1 MTGLWILLAVFIL
14 FGAIVEMRGALLK
27 TRRTD
32 IGPYLRAAWSVRTGG
47 DMYNITDD
55 RGWHYVYPPL
65 FAVLM
70 TPLADPPQG
79 QDRTGYL
86 PYGASVAIWY
96 FFTLAIGIAGI
107 AILARAVEDPSKNL
121 AAGRG
126 RRFSQLWWTLR
137 VAPMLILL
145 PAIGWS
151 QSRGQVGLLI
161 GFFLCCVVASILKG
175 RRFRAGLWLAAAIC
189 VKVIPALLLAFPLWR
204 RDWRM
209 LSGCAMGLLVGL
221 ILVPVIALGPHRTAA
236 SYKSFYRETLLAGI
250 KGDPGGSR
258 GGELT
263 GITGTTS
270 ASPMVVLHNIMY
282 PDRNSRPKVAHPGV
296 RAAHWVMAFIMLAIT
311 LLASGWKGRWYSGK
325 VQATIT
331 DVTSMSALIPLMFMA
346 SPVFHPFYVA
356 MAVPLVLVLLVILWE
371 RYPYGHIPLV
381 WQTMFWFI
389 AVSLLLTSIDMG
401 PFLYFRY
408 FGLVLLSTL
417 TLWVATLIE
426 IRQSARMPSLS
437 ETPMPRP
444 SQINI
449 EKVAVILPAFNER
462 EVIGRAVESAIEF
475 SAHNPNYNFL
485 FVDDGSTDGTIEVL
499 KTSLNGHRTENVS
512 FAGYKSNKGKGH
524 AIKTGFEMTEADA
537 YCLLDA
543 DMAYSTDY
551 LKVMKEKLKTADIVI
566 GSRRSCARPPL
577 MRTLLG
583 QSFNWIVRSA
593 LDLPYR
599 DTQAGLKGFRR
610 EAAKCLFEKSS
621 VSGFSFDAEILF
633 LARKCGLRV
642 DEFEACA
649 SGGHEYKNG
658 WRLVSWSLAMFRD
671 LLHIQWKDFKG
682 LYD

>member
-1 MTGLWILLAVFIL
+1 M
-14 FGAIVEMRGALLK
+14 
-27 TRRTD
+27 
-32 IGPYLRAAWSVRTGG
+32 
-47 DMYNITDD
+47 
-55 RGWHYVYPPL
+55 
-65 FAVLM
+65 
-70 TPLADPPQG
+70 
-79 QDRTGYL
+79 
-86 PYGASVAIWY
+86 AIWY

-408 FGLVLLSTL
+408 FG
-417 TLWVATLIE
+417 
-426 IRQSARMPSLS
+426 
-437 ETPMPRP
+437 
-444 SQINI
+444 
-449 EKVAVILPAFNER
+449 
-462 EVIGRAVESAIEF
+462 
-475 SAHNPNYNFL
+475 
-485 FVDDGSTDGTIEVL
+485 
-499 KTSLNGHRTENVS
+499 S
-512 FAGYKSNKGKGH
+512 F
-524 AIKTGFEMTEADA
+524 
-537 YCLLDA
+537 C
-543 DMAYSTDY
+543 
-551 LKVMKEKLKTADIVI
+551 
-566 GSRRSCARPPL
+566 
-577 MRTLLG
+577 
-583 QSFNWIVRSA
+583 
-593 LDLPYR
+593 
-599 DTQAGLKGFRR
+599 
-610 EAAKCLFEKSS
+610 
-621 VSGFSFDAEILF
+621 
-633 LARKCGLRV
+633 
-642 DEFEACA
+642 
-649 SGGHEYKNG
+649 
-658 WRLVSWSLAMFRD
+658 
-671 LLHIQWKDFKG
+671 
-682 LYD
+682 

>member
-258 GGELT
+258 GGR
-263 GITGTTS
+263 
-270 ASPMVVLHNIMY
+270 AH
-282 PDRNSRPKVAHPGV
+282 RN
-296 RAAHWVMAFIMLAIT
+296 
-311 LLASGWKGRWYSGK
+311 
-325 VQATIT
+325 
-331 DVTSMSALIPLMFMA
+331 
-346 SPVFHPFYVA
+346 
-356 MAVPLVLVLLVILWE
+356 
-371 RYPYGHIPLV
+371 YGYN
-381 WQTMFWFI
+381 Q
-389 AVSLLLTSIDMG
+389 
-401 PFLYFRY
+401 R
-408 FGLVLLSTL
+408 LS
-417 TLWVATLIE
+417 
-426 IRQSARMPSLS
+426 
-437 ETPMPRP
+437 
-444 SQINI
+444 
-449 EKVAVILPAFNER
+449 
-462 EVIGRAVESAIEF
+462 
-475 SAHNPNYNFL
+475 
-485 FVDDGSTDGTIEVL
+485 DGS
-499 KTSLNGHRTENVS
+499 
-512 FAGYKSNKGKGH
+512 
-524 AIKTGFEMTEADA
+524 
-537 YCLLDA
+537 
-543 DMAYSTDY
+543 
-551 LKVMKEKLKTADIVI
+551 
-566 GSRRSCARPPL
+566 
-577 MRTLLG
+577 
-583 QSFNWIVRSA
+583 
-593 LDLPYR
+593 
-599 DTQAGLKGFRR
+599 
-610 EAAKCLFEKSS
+610 AA
-621 VSGFSFDAEILF
+621 
-633 LARKCGLRV
+633 
-642 DEFEACA
+642 
-649 SGGHEYKNG
+649 
-658 WRLVSWSLAMFRD
+658 
-671 LLHIQWKDFKG
+671 
-682 LYD
+682 

>member
-1 MTGLWILLAVFIL
+1 
-14 FGAIVEMRGALLK
+14 
-27 TRRTD
+27 
-32 IGPYLRAAWSVRTGG
+32 
-47 DMYNITDD
+47 
-55 RGWHYVYPPL
+55 
-65 FAVLM
+65 
-70 TPLADPPQG
+70 
-79 QDRTGYL
+79 
-86 PYGASVAIWY
+86 
-96 FFTLAIGIAGI
+96 
-107 AILARAVEDPSKNL
+107 
-121 AAGRG
+121 
-126 RRFSQLWWTLR
+126 
-137 VAPMLILL
+137 
-145 PAIGWS
+145 
-151 QSRGQVGLLI
+151 
-161 GFFLCCVVASILKG
+161 
-175 RRFRAGLWLAAAIC
+175 
-189 VKVIPALLLAFPLWR
+189 
-204 RDWRM
+204 
-209 LSGCAMGLLVGL
+209 
-221 ILVPVIALGPHRTAA
+221 
-236 SYKSFYRETLLAGI
+236 
-250 KGDPGGSR
+250 
-258 GGELT
+258 
-263 GITGTTS
+263 
-270 ASPMVVLHNIMY
+270 MVVLHNIMY

-566 GSRRSCARPPL
+566 GSRRLCARPPL

-610 EAAKCLFEKSS
+610 EAAKCLFKK
-621 VSGFSFDAEILF
+621 A
-633 LARKCGLRV
+633 A
-642 DEFEACA
+642 
-649 SGGHEYKNG
+649 
-658 WRLVSWSLAMFRD
+658 
-671 LLHIQWKDFKG
+671 
-682 LYD
+682 